1 MLIDVFSDLV
11 CPWCYIGIHRLGRA
25 LKERPRLQARR
36 RWHPFLLSPDLPAG
50 GIDRA
55 LYLTIRFGSRQR
67 ARQMLAVVED
77 TALRDGLPLNLQ
89 RITRT
94 PNTLDAHRLVLLAE
108 TIGASDT
115 LIETLF
121 AAYFVDGLDIGDR
134 DLLLVLAAAAGIDPD
149 QARACLARD
158 GYPELTRFQAEVLG
172 HQLDLHAVPCF
183 IFERRFVL
191 AGAQEPV
198 AFLPLL
204 DLAAGDAGM
213 AA

>member
-11 CPWCYIGIHRLGRA
+11 CPWCYIGIHRLTRA
-25 LKERPRLQARR
+25 LAERPRLRLER
-36 RWHPFLLSPDLPAG
+36 RWHPFMLSPDLPAA

-55 LYLTIRFGSRQR
+55 LYLTIRFGSRER
-67 ARQMLAVVED
+67 ARQMLAVVEE
-77 TALRDGLPLNLQ
+77 TARRDGLPLNLH

-108 TIGASDT
+108 SVGLGNALVDA
-115 LIETLF
+115 LF
-121 AAYFVDGLDIGDR
+121 AAYFVDGLDIGDH
-134 DLLLVLAAAAGIDPD
+134 DLLAELAAEAGVDPEH
-149 QARACLARD
+149 ARACLASSGD
-158 GYPELTRFQAEVLG
+158 ADLARFQAEVMG

-191 AGAQEPV
+191 AGAQESL

-204 DLAAGDAGM
+204 DLAAGDAGL